1 MNRPSSQ
8 NALAMHVETLTTKNK
23 ELAAAL
29 ADMKQKYKELDK
41 EYDILD
47 DKNRDNEAALEE
59 AERKM
64 ETLEEENAELKKLAR
79 ISVDEIEEK
88 G

>member
-23 ELAAAL
+23 ELAAAR

-47 DKNRDNEAALEE
+47 DKNRDYEAALEE